1 MDCQKKSDVEDVM
14 NNETEYWKR
23 NVEYKTNRLIEM
35 LRTNENNMNDT
46 LYTEFSQLDNN
57 IFKEV
62 LNYGFFEIH
71 GTRKHDKKVFEAWF
85 VIEDVIEC
93 IQTIADLNN
102 NSMKNDVTTSPQSCS
117 ELEIITII
125 RHAYENIHATHF

>member
-1 MDCQKKSDVEDVM
+1 MDCQKKSDVEDAM

-125 RHAYENIHATHF
+125 RNAYENIHATHF